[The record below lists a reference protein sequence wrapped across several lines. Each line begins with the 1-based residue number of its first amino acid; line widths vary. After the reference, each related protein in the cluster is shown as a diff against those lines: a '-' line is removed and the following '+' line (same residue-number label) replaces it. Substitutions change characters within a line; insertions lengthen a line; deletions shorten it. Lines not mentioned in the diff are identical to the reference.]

1 MITTPKR
8 TKNPVVRHNLDK
20 ELKNGVKKIIKAF
33 TKELEVQQEKFIK
46 EKYLKKEHLFK
57 DVETVRADVLC
68 SLRKKLV
75 FTIRKGM
82 LERDD
87 LETEIGVLAAMVWF
101 GRQKKENQDRI
112 LEGL

>member
-1 MITTPKR
+1 MITTPKKR
-8 TKNPVVRHNLDK
+8 TKNPTVTHNLDK
-20 ELKNGVKKIIKAF
+20 ELKNGVRKIVKAF
-33 TKELEVQQEKFIK
+33 TKKLEDQEDIFIK
-46 EKYLKKEHLFK
+46 SKYLRKEHLFK
-57 DVETVRADVLC
+57 DDKVRADVLC

-101 GRQKKENQDRI
+101 GRLKKEQQDQI
-112 LEGL
+112 LNGL